1 MFHGLCKKK
10 AHTRKRMFPGLR
22 TKKAHTRKTS
32 SVQMPEMT
40 PLEPEA
46 YAETKLHLQMPEIFP
61 VANPDGVGDGQPVGE
76 AMQQCNDD
84 ADDEFANEDAHDFD
98 EFANSCL
105 APFFA

>member
-40 PLEPEA
+40 PLEPEVA
-46 YAETKLHLQMPEIFP
+46 DEVADEFDKFDNQCP
-61 VANPDGVGDGQPVGE
+61 ANPFFRVAWPSDMDRDQDWL
-76 AMQQCNDD
+76 QC
-84 ADDEFANEDAHDFD
+84 
-98 EFANSCL
+98 L
-105 APFFA
+105 K